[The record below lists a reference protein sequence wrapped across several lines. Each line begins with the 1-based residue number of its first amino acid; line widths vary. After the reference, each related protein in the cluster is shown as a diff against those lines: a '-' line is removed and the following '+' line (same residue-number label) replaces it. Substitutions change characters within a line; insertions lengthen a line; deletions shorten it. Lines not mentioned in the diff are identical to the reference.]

1 MRTTISKVWIINI
14 PVAPSRTSR
23 PREFPKDR
31 MRSEGAD
38 RET

>member
-1 MRTTISKVWIINI
+1 MLTTISKVWIINI

-23 PREFPKDR
+23 EFPKDR